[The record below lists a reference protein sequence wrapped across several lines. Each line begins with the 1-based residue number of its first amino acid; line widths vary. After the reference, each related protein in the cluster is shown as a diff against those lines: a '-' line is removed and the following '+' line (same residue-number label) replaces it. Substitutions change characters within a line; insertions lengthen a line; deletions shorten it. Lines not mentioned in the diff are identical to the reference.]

1 MLLKGRIDVHGERQC
16 PTPMFLQSATKLVEA
31 LREESHLMSMF
42 LFLLIKTGVKN
53 LSMVPLPLPYSL
65 LYRWP

>member
-1 MLLKGRIDVHGERQC
+1 
-16 PTPMFLQSATKLVEA
+16 
-31 LREESHLMSMF
+31 MF

-65 LYRWP
+65 LYRWKRKRPNNVKGGGGGSYFYQGISKHRFLGKGLNNYVPDCR